1 MDRGQA
7 VDIERIQLDLAG
19 ASKELEKQRQE
30 IAELKFK
37 LKVADEHCASY
48 IAAFVGEEFE
58 SAIASL
64 EKKKDATQTDSNGD
78 RATLNNEILAWGN
91 ALKILLKHTGKESAT
106 VKALAKS
113 LIEKPVDARERPK
126 MEEII
131 ATLISMVPDFPADNP
146 YKAAGLMRVQADLN
160 GIPFPSSDETVKKY
174 LEAAQSRATQG
185 GKSWD

>member
-1 MDRGQA
+1 MDVENVQR
-7 VDIERIQLDLAG
+7 DLAS
-19 ASKELEKQRQE
+19 ANEELEKRRQE

-37 LKVADEHCASY
+37 LKFADELCVSHM
-48 IAAFVGEEFE
+48 AAFAGEEFE
-58 SAIASL
+58 RMIASL
-64 EKKKDATQTDSNGD
+64 EKKKDSTQADSNGD
-78 RATLNNEILAWGN
+78 RATLNIEIKAWGD